1 MKSAISLQ
9 IANLYAQYAA
19 QFACG
24 ERASNQMTMQAFVEQ
39 LAKQGVLLDTL
50 NWQEWYQNAHLV
62 DKPDYIRE
70 ASLYQC
76 RLLLTAMSRL
86 ERFSRGVLEN
96 MRRQGVL
103 LAILE
108 RLNVLSHPEGNL
120 GFGNATA

>member
-1 MKSAISLQ
+1 MKSVISLQ
-9 IANLYAQYAA
+9 IANLYSQYAT
-19 QFACG
+19 QFARG
-24 ERASNQMTMQAFVEQ
+24 DQASSQLTMQGFVEQ
-39 LAKQGVLLDTL
+39 LAQQGLLLDTL

-70 ASLYQC
+70 ASFYQC

-108 RLNVLSHPEGNL
+108 RLNVLTHKSSGPEL
-120 GFGNATA
+120 LVLA